1 MKRIK
6 IDNYNSNFGPL
17 IDIENE
23 LIFEKKHI
31 PGSINIPYQKLIY
44 HYQELLDKNK
54 PYYII
59 CSGGVKS
66 KKIVR
71 ILELYGY
78 NVTQVYK
85 E

>member
-1 MKRIK
+1 MKRISLK
-6 IDNYNSNFGPL
+6 NYDNSLGTL
-17 IDIENE
+17 IDIESY
-23 LIFEKKHI
+23 EKEHV

-44 HYQELLDKNK
+44 NYQKLLDKNK

-59 CSGGVKS
+59 CSGGIKS
-66 KKIVR
+66 RKIVS

-78 NVTQVYK
+78 NVTQVFK